1 MYCNFIHLSVA
12 TFQHPESLNAWQ
24 RFRQARAVLNATTR
38 ARNPAWYQDAVD
50 LDAQLHLRVD
60 GPSVAA
66 FLFVR
71 AKSQWTKGP
80 ELDETCLRDPA
91 KMAATAEEILKLARG
106 QKFAALGVIL
116 HLADEFATA
125 ELRPELDNPAA
136 LPDLRDAAVLDPLSI
151 LDDSAIPPEQNS
163 WRVLPYP
170 AQGSPVIGTT
180 VTVSRQY
187 APFFETLRQ
196 TGETHNFPLITRAV
210 SAPLVA
216 TMGLA
221 QLLPLTPG
229 RAFVA
234 ILQYPW
240 FTVLVFFNEHAD
252 LRLIRTLQHRHQPRP
267 TNLRHAVVTTNAS
280 LEFIDPDVFLLPM
293 GLEPDV
299 RLHDELTSALA
310 DSRVSI
316 ITPPTPDGLSGCCLE
331 PVIAAI
337 PPSPSEQP
345 ISHTFEI
352 LSADRWALQ
361 DFLPTPKAIIEIY
374 PSRAEMRLLRM
385 LKLSR
390 VALFAV
396 TVLILAWFARSVY
409 DIIRRPEWA
418 FDPKQTDVVQK
429 RLAVFTSERQKIERW
444 DSLLEDRSKAW
455 APMELLSRMFPERS
469 GVLVKGF
476 AHTVRPEQAP
486 GQAKLGFIKEWK
498 ITGFARDE
506 AVARLNE
513 LNTQQGITTQFAEI
527 ARLTGNSAFDP
538 TVRSR
543 SLAVNVRTQEN
554 SSFKALPVEE
564 TYDADESSYSMSF
577 DLTITQRFEATD
589 PMAILVTKAPKR

>member
-1 MYCNFIHLSVA
+1 VA
-12 TFQHPESLNAWQ
+12 TFQHPQSLNAWQ
-24 RFRQARAVLNATTR
+24 RFMQARSVLRNTTR
-38 ARNPAWYQDAVD
+38 ASNPAWYQDAVA
-50 LDAQLHLRVD
+50 LDAQLHIRVD
-60 GPSVAA
+60 GPAVAA
-66 FLFVR
+66 WLFVR
-71 AKSQWTKGP
+71 SKSQWTEGP
-80 ELDETCLRDPA
+80 ELDETCLRDTA
-91 KMAATAEEILKLARG
+91 KMAATAEEILKLARAK
-106 QKFAALGVIL
+106 KFAALGVIL

-125 ELRPELDNPAA
+125 ELKPELDNPAA
-136 LPDLRDAAVLDPLSI
+136 LPDLRDAAIHEPLSI
-151 LDDSAIPPEQNS
+151 LDDSSIPPEQNA

-196 TGETHNFPLITRAV
+196 TSETHNFPLITRAV

-229 RAFVA
+229 KAFVA

-252 LRLIRTLQHRHQPRP
+252 LRLIRTLQHRHQQRP

-293 GLEPDV
+293 GIAPDSS
-299 RLHDELTSALA
+299 LHSELTSTLTG
-310 DSRVSI
+310 SRVAI
-316 ITPPTPDGLSGCCLE
+316 ITPPVPDGLAGCSLE
-331 PVIAAI
+331 PVIAAA
-337 PPSPSEQP
+337 PPAPNEQP

-361 DFLPTPKAIIEIY
+361 DFLPTPEAIVEIY
-374 PSRAEMRLLRM
+374 PARAEMRLLYALR
-385 LKLSR
+385 LSR
-390 VALFAV
+390 VGLFAV
-396 TVLILAWFARSVY
+396 TVLILAWFALGVY
-409 DIIRRPEWA
+409 DVIRRPEWS
-418 FDPKQTDVVQK
+418 FDPKQADTIK
-429 RLAVFTSERQKIERW
+429 GRLTVLSSERQKIERW

-455 APMELLSRMFPERS
+455 ASMELLSRMFPERS

-506 AVARLNE
+506 AVDRLNE
-513 LNTQQGITTQFAEI
+513 LNTQQGITAQFAEI

-554 SSFKALPVEE
+554 SSFKALPTEE

-589 PMAILVTKAPKR
+589 PMAILVTTAP